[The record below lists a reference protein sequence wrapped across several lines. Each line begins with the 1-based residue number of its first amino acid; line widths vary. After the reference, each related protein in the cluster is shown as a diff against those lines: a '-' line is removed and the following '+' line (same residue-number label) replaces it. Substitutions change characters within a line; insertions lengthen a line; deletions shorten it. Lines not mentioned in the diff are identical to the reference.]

1 MEKYVGREL
10 ERRRYF
16 EIGNFKKKKRL
27 GTCSGT
33 EVEVTL
39 NNDLFLREDLEEWL
53 DTASGCLG
61 KPET

>member
-39 NNDLFLREDLEEWL
+39 NNDLFL
-53 DTASGCLG
+53 G
-61 KPET
+61 KIWRNGWTLHQGV